1 MNSRIFALITLV
13 LKTLPANAQ
22 DTTRTAEPDLDT
34 MTSGPSFAFT
44 GREDPQLLALVFRR
58 TYELAERP
66 NGTTIVCLGLGRR
79 NTVNAPA
86 PVVQALLS
94 NDMSARPHSAC
105 TIAPGFRHFKVTES
119 STGKLA
125 FLIHITSIAHKR
137 SEEHTSE
144 LQSRLHLVCRLL
156 LEKKKKQTT
165 HELHSHHIDRR
176 QDTLFC

>member
-137 SEEHTSE
+137 GDNVVVYSTYYVGVLWASGFACPAWRERGQWALGT
-144 LQSRLHLVCRLL
+144 C
-156 LEKKKKQTT
+156 K
-165 HELHSHHIDRR
+165 RR
-176 QDTLFC
+176 WIS

>member
-1 MNSRIFALITLV
+1 MNSRFFALITLV
-13 LKTLPANAQ
+13 LRTLPANAQ
-22 DTTRTAEPDLDT
+22 DSARAPEPDLDT

-66 NGTTIVCLGLGRR
+66 NGTTTVCLGLGPR
-79 NTVNAPA
+79 NTIDAPA
-86 PVVQALLS
+86 PVVQALSS

-125 FLIHITSIAHKR
+125 FLINITSIAHEHRDSVIVYSTYYVGVLWASGFACPASRQHGQWALGTCKR
-137 SEEHTSE
+137 RWIS
-144 LQSRLHLVCRLL
+144 
-156 LEKKKKQTT
+156 
-165 HELHSHHIDRR
+165 
-176 QDTLFC
+176 